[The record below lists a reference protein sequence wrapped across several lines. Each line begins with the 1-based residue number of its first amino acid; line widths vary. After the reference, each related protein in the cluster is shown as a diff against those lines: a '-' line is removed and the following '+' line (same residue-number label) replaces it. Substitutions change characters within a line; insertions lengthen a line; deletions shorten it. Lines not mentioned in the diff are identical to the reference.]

1 MIINHFYIHT
11 KYTVDL
17 LKVSVMTG
25 IFYLKNFTRDLSF
38 NNTIPLTHSKHTV
51 QVLSNLNSK
60 RKAVSFS
67 PSASMFVINKLT
79 SVMSRKIKANL

>member
-25 IFYLKNFTRDLSF
+25 IFYLKNFTRELSF
-38 NNTIPLTHSKHTV
+38 NNTLPLNLLKV

-60 RKAVSFS
+60 RKAACFS

-79 SVMSRKIKANL
+79 SVMPRKIKANL